1 LNPLR
6 FATLPFLVAA
16 SINAVGAPSAE
27 CTLPVPDGADRK
39 PTTPNVHGVIAKFK
53 GQEVVLRQAKTGRLV
68 VIRLPEK
75 PEIYTVFGGDAGLN
89 ELQAGQTAWVW
100 FVGCKWP
107 PTGKPTSAYFQIYS
121 TDPSD
126 KPK

>member
-1 LNPLR
+1 MKPLR
-6 FATLPFLVAA
+6 IPTLSFLLAA
-16 SINAVGAPSAE
+16 SLNAVGAPSAK
-27 CTLPVPDGADRK
+27 CILPVPDGGETR
-39 PTTPNVHGVIAKFK
+39 PTAPNVHGVIVGAN

-68 VIRLPEK
+68 AIWLPEK
-75 PEIYTVFGGDAGLN
+75 PEIYTVFGGDAGVKD
-89 ELQAGQTAWVW
+89 LQAGQTAWVW

-121 TDPSD
+121 ADPSD